1 MIERLVRGP
10 ASVSELAEPLDMSL
24 PAVMQHLRVLES
36 CGLVRSEK
44 QGRVRTCQIEPARCE
59 PSSPG
64 SSPSGPSRRG
74 NSMPWATTRPLSFPP
89 SCPTSLP
96 TSCPIS
102 FPTRPPVD
110 HPSWSEASPS
120 SPPAFTVERVCPA
133 EPARDF
139 AARSDPVSKA
149 RWFAGLV
156 GSEHKL
162 GFRAER
168 TRDEPWPP

>member
-74 NSMPWATTRPLSFPP
+74 NSMPWATTCPTSLPPSCPTSLPP

-96 TSCPIS
+96 T
-102 FPTRPPVD
+102 RPPSTTRIGVK
-110 HPSWSEASPS
+110 HHHQAPT
-120 SPPAFTVERVCPA
+120 FTVERVCPA